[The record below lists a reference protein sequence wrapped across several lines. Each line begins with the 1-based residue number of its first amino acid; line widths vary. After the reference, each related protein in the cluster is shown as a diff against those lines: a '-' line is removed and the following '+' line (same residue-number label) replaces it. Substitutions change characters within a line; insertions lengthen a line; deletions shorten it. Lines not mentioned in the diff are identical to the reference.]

1 MIDPEKVELIKEI
14 ERLDKFSK
22 LIDLE
27 KFTVKQLEFHLKKLR
42 ETKHGK
48 N

>member
-1 MIDPEKVELIKEI
+1 MIDPIKIELMAEI

-27 KFTVKQLEFHLKKLR
+27 KYTVEQLEFHVKKLK
-42 ETKHGK
+42 EKKGIK
-48 N
+48 